1 MGTSSR
7 PSGSVLEVML
17 LSEGLPTSPTAGGAA
32 WMFRNRVHFPFG
44 DICESDG
51 QKTRS
56 NFYPAPSAKEGSC
69 GAEAGWQRA
78 KLRSRT
84 WSSPPPFASVSSL
97 VKMIGVVKRECKQ
110 PGRLTQPCE
119 TAVAM
124 ASVRS
129 YY

>member
-1 MGTSSR
+1 M
-7 PSGSVLEVML
+7 V
-17 LSEGLPTSPTAGGAA
+17 
-32 WMFRNRVHFPFG
+32 RNQVQFPFG
-44 DICESDG
+44 DSCESDG

-56 NFYPAPSAKEGSC
+56 NFQPVPPANEGSC
-69 GAEAGWQRA
+69 RAEAGWQRA
-78 KLRSRT
+78 KLRSCA
-84 WSSPPPFASVSSL
+84 WSNPPPFASVSSL

-110 PGRLTQPCE
+110 HRRLTQPCK